1 MSYLVLARKW
11 RPRVFDD
18 VVGQE
23 HVTRTL
29 QNAIKQDRVAH
40 AMLFTGSRGVGKTS
54 CARILAKALNCES
67 GPTTEPCGTCPA
79 CVEITGGTSTDVFEI
94 DGASNNSVEQIREIR
109 ESVKFVPARGKR
121 KMYIIDEVHMLT
133 TAAFNALLKTLEE
146 PPAHVL
152 FVFAT
157 TEPHKIPETILSRCQ
172 RFDFKRIPEK
182 KIVDAIGRIA
192 SKEGVE
198 VECAALHHI
207 AREAEG
213 GMRDSLSLLD
223 QVIAFCGTRI
233 SEAQVREVL
242 GIADRRILSDLT
254 AALLEG
260 NSQRALLLVEDLFH
274 FGIDLQKFAGELVK
288 HLRDLIVI
296 KVCAEPGRLV
306 DLPDA
311 EVEQMA
317 DLIRDQ
323 PPARLHRLFS
333 AMMQGADEIGRSPFP
348 KLALEMVLLRL
359 CEQGSTL
366 PLGDVLQGLARLEA
380 RLAGGGGDDGGGG
393 FPTAGGPVASG
404 FPGSAKAPTAPPTGP
419 RAEAPPP
426 LVPRTTEA
434 PLATA
439 AAPARPLSTL
449 GAAAALLVDGNAAV
463 EAAPAQR
470 PGLEPAPALR
480 PVTEPDAEPP
490 PAPESAF
497 SAPPVRSDVP
507 ACVDPEQS
515 PSGAGCVGGAYTSVP
530 PPGLRFE
537 DEASASTS
545 VPSEDATPID
555 LFDGAPPAH
564 HFETWVANIRKVDSF
579 LGAELELGARL
590 LAFDD
595 EKVVLALPENTHGEV
610 VPATPLLEQILRRS
624 TGRSQRLELLRCTE
638 RDENLTGE
646 TIYAR
651 RQRLQSEHREARIQ
665 AARRDPAVLMAVD
678 VLGASIERVV
688 AR

>member
-40 AMLFTGSRGVGKTS
+40 ALLFTGSRGVGKTS
-54 CARILAKALNCES
+54 CARILAKAMNCER
-67 GPTTEPCGTCPA
+67 GPTTDPCGQCPA

-94 DGASNNSVEQIREIR
+94 DGASNNSVDQIREIR
-109 ESVKFVPARGKR
+109 ESVKFVPSRGKR

-146 PPAHVL
+146 PPSHVL

-182 KIVDAIGRIA
+182 KIVDAITRIA
-192 SKEGVE
+192 SKEGVR
-198 VECAALHHI
+198 VEPAALHHI

-223 QVIAFCGTRI
+223 QVIAFCGTEI
-233 SEAQVREVL
+233 TEVQVREVL

-254 AALLEG
+254 AAILEG

-306 DLPDA
+306 DLPDS
-311 EVEQMA
+311 EVAQMA
-317 DLIRDQ
+317 ELVRDQ
-323 PPARLHRLFS
+323 PSARLQRLFS

-359 CEQGSTL
+359 CEQGATL
-366 PLGDVLQGLARLEA
+366 PLGEVLQGLARLEA
-380 RLAGGGGDDGGGG
+380 RLAEGGGDLPPSTGGGS
-393 FPTAGGPVASG
+393 GGPPGYGGPQRPASG
-404 FPGSAKAPTAPPTGP
+404 SFAPSTPAGP
-419 RAEAPPP
+419 RAESAPAPTFTPAPPP
-426 LVPRTTEA
+426 PVESAPPAVTAQAAVPE
-434 PLATA
+434 
-439 AAPARPLSTL
+439 RPRSTL
-449 GAAAALLVDGNAAV
+449 GQAAAMLGTQGGAALAPAV
-463 EAAPAQR
+463 EPQPEPVPEPMRFEAP
-470 PGLEPAPALR
+470 
-480 PVTEPDAEPP
+480 PP
-490 PAPESAF
+490 PAPIRTDAAS
-497 SAPPVRSDVP
+497 
-507 ACVDPEQS
+507 CVDVTQE
-515 PSGAGCVGGAYTSVP
+515 PSGAGCVGGAFTSVP
-530 PPGLRFE
+530 PPELVLDAEG
-537 DEASASTS
+537 EA
-545 VPSEDATPID
+545 VVDDGPIPID
-555 LFDGAPPAH
+555 LYDAGSPMDHFD
-564 HFETWVANIRKVDSF
+564 TWVRNVRRVDSF

-590 LAFDD
+590 LAFDAD
-595 EKVVLALPENTHGEV
+595 KLVLAVSESTWHEV
-610 VPATPLLEQILRRS
+610 APGQALLEQVLRRS
-624 TGRSQRLELLRCTE
+624 TGHTPRLELMRCAD
-638 RDENLTGE
+638 RDENLAGE
-646 TIYAR
+646 TVYAR
-651 RQRLQSEHREARIQ
+651 RQRVQNEHREARIAQ
-665 AARRDPAVLMAVD
+665 AKQDPAVLTALQ
-678 VLGASIERVV
+678 VLGARIERVI

>member
-54 CARILAKALNCES
+54 CARILAKALNCER
-67 GPTTEPCGTCPA
+67 GPTTEPCGTCAA

-192 SKEGVE
+192 AKEGVE
-198 VECAALHHI
+198 VESAALHHL

-233 SEAQVREVL
+233 TEAQVREVL

-296 KVCAEPGRLV
+296 KVCADPARLV

-317 DLIRDQ
+317 ELVRDQ

-359 CEQGSTL
+359 CEQGTTL
-366 PLGDVLQGLARLEA
+366 PLGEVLQGLARLEA
-380 RLAGGGGDDGGGG
+380 RLAGGGGDDGGGFSG
-393 FPTAGGPVASG
+393 PNLPGGGPPPPAG
-404 FPGSAKAPTAPPTGP
+404 RTPGPVTPSNGP
-419 RAEAPPP
+419 RAEQPASGPPP
-426 LVPRTTEA
+426 TTAEPVVA
-434 PLATA
+434 LAAT
-439 AAPARPLSTL
+439 PSRPLSTL
-449 GAAAALLVDGNAAV
+449 GAAAALLVHGDAAL
-463 EAAPAQR
+463 ELR
-470 PGLEPAPALR
+470 PESAPAPAS
-480 PVTEPDAEPP
+480 PP
-490 PAPESAF
+490 TPAPEPVFEVTPAF
-497 SAPPVRSDVP
+497 APMPPVRSDVP

-530 PPGLRFE
+530 PPEARFTDDPADGTL
-537 DEASASTS
+537 DE
-545 VPSEDATPID
+545 PTPID
-555 LFDGAPPAH
+555 LFDGAPQTH
-564 HFETWVANIRKVDSF
+564 HFETWVANLRKVDSF

-590 LAFDD
+590 LAFDA
-595 EKVVLALPENTHGEV
+595 EKVVLALPENTYGEV
-610 VPATPLLEQILRRS
+610 QPATALLEQSLRRS
-624 TGRSQRLELLRCTE
+624 TGRAPRLELVRCAE
-638 RDENLTGE
+638 RDENLVGE

-651 RQRLQSEHREARIQ
+651 RQRLQNEHRDARIQ
-665 AARRDPAVLMAVD
+665 AAR
-678 VLGASIERVV
+678 
-688 AR
+688 